1 MELIIDLKNRLGE
14 GGFGEVFSGT
24 WRGPKVAVQRFKI
37 SEDKDEKKTKKM
49 IQDEI
54 EIVKRLK
61 CRYIIQTY
69 DVEEYE
75 GRMVII
81 SDYAELGSLN
91 KVLLNQSIS
100 LSWET
105 K

>member
-1 MELIIDLKNRLGE
+1 
-14 GGFGEVFSGT
+14 
-24 WRGPKVAVQRFKI
+24 
-37 SEDKDEKKTKKM
+37 M

-75 GRMVII
+75 GRMVVI

-91 KVLLNQSIS
+91 KVLQNQSNP

-105 K
+105 KWNFADGIAKGIDFLHKSDIIHRDL